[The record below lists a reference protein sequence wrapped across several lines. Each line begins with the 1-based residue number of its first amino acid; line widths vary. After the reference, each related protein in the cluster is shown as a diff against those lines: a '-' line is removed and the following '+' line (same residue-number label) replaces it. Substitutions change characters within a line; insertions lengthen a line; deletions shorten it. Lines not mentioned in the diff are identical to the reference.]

1 MAKRSNKSYPEA
13 MALSDRER
21 RLLAEMEA
29 ALASDDPRLQS
40 TLSGDT
46 ATLIRRAPGGA
57 LAGVAIIVAGI
68 AILFGGLISQV
79 TLLGVAG
86 FIVALTGLI
95 LVLRT
100 FAGKAAGNTGGKA
113 AGIGKLRGP
122 KAPRSL
128 GARLQERWDRR
139 TFE

>member
-1 MAKRSNKSYPEA
+1 

-29 ALASDDPRLQS
+29 ALVSDDPRLQS

-57 LAGVAIIVAGI
+57 LAGLGIVIAGI
-68 AILFGGLISQV
+68 AILFTGLIAQITV
-79 TLLGVAG
+79 VGIAG
-86 FIVALTGLI
+86 FIVALVGVVM
-95 LVLRT
+95 VLRSLS
-100 FAGKAAGNTGGKA
+100 GKG
-113 AGIGKLRGP
+113 LR
-122 KAPRSL
+122 APRAPRGGGSL
-128 GARLQERWDRR
+128 SSRLQERWDRR

>member
-68 AILFGGLISQV
+68 EILFGGLIAQV

-100 FAGKAAGNTGGKA
+100 VAGKAAGNVGATG
-113 AGIGKLRGP
+113 GIGKLRSP
-122 KAPRSL
+122 KAPRSF

>member
-1 MAKRSNKSYPEA
+1 

-46 ATLIRRAPGGA
+46 ATLIRRAPGGT
-57 LAGVAIIVAGI
+57 LAGLGIVISGI
-68 AILFGGLISQV
+68 AILFTGLIAQITV
-79 TLLGVAG
+79 VGIAG
-86 FIVALTGLI
+86 FIVALVGVVM
-95 LVLRT
+95 VLRSLS
-100 FAGKAAGNTGGKA
+100 GKN
-113 AGIGKLRGP
+113 L
-122 KAPRSL
+122 KAPRTPRGGGSL
-128 GARLQERWDRR
+128 SNRLQERWDRR

>member
-1 MAKRSNKSYPEA
+1 MTESSNCPIVKA

-46 ATLIRRAPGGA
+46 TTLIRNFGGGA
-57 LAGVAIIVAGI
+57 LSGALLILSGVAT
-68 AILFGGLISQV
+68 LFGGLIAQI
-79 TLLGVAG
+79 TLVGIAG
-86 FIVALTGLI
+86 FILALAG
-95 LVLRT
+95 VLTALRSLS
-100 FAGKAAGNTGGKA
+100 GKSVRLKA
-113 AGIGKLRGP
+113 

-128 GARLQERWDRR
+128 ASRLNDRWDRR

>member
-1 MAKRSNKSYPEA
+1 MAKIRNKSYPED

-57 LAGVAIIVAGI
+57 LAG
-68 AILFGGLISQV
+68 
-79 TLLGVAG
+79 
-86 FIVALTGLI
+86 LI
-95 LVLRT
+95 LVLRS
-100 FAGKAAGNTGGKA
+100 FAGKSAGSAT
-113 AGIGKLRGP
+113 GIGKLRSP
-122 KAPRSL
+122 KAPRSF